1 MVYLDIYFVDI
12 TLLNNYTLQELFLLT
27 MWNEKNN
34 IVDLLIKGLN
44 RELAEKSSKGIR
56 LNPIE
61 WKVYYTKENPT

>member
-1 MVYLDIYFVDI
+1 MYNGVSRQILCRYNTIKQLYSTRVICIDYVKR
-12 TLLNNYTLQELFLLT
+12 
-27 MWNEKNN
+27 KNN

-61 WKVYYTKENPT
+61 